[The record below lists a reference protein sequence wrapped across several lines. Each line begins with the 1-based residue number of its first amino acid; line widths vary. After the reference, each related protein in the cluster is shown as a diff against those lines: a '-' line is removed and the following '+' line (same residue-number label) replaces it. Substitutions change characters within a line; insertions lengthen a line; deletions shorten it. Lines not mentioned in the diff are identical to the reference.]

1 MRANFPIRVW
11 PLVLAVGHIQA
22 QSSPQALA
30 TAISQRWTE
39 DSPAEFASLYPF
51 QEGREIHSNAVKS
64 KTERA
69 KGLSDVVHAGQT
81 RATLLVSG
89 VPLTGNSG
97 NDTIY
102 GMGFSGIYEAS
113 AEGGRWRLERQVP
126 LDKLGQILSH
136 RLKVSLRPGYGVD
149 VEDRLLAHVIGSNG
163 FLARL
168 NHRAKLQS
176 VRAGGEEVR
185 HKFAGGLFWVD
196 LPEGNAELTI
206 RFSLEVERA
215 PEDSNSGCFTEEF
228 GHIRNQYFWHPMF
241 GFNSA
246 GDQSDFQVEVRMPK
260 EYRLTTSLPQI
271 EHIDGPERIVE
282 AKSVQKTFALTL
294 AYDREWKVLSD
305 KTGDV
310 RLELFVTPAFRPDA
324 AAITQ
329 EFRQV
334 HSLLASR
341 FGEPNNGYIA
351 IVQLRADRGNYWHF
365 NWNQAVFA
373 AGSPGFVSVKEKN
386 PGANLGHE
394 IGHFWTRGSGPA
406 ANFLREGWATYV
418 ESLVLERE
426 YGRNS
431 TPVVISTITTAR

>member
-1 MRANFPIRVW
+1 M
-11 PLVLAVGHIQA
+11 
-22 QSSPQALA
+22 
-30 TAISQRWTE
+30 
-39 DSPAEFASLYPF
+39 
-51 QEGREIHSNAVKS
+51 
-64 KTERA
+64 
-69 KGLSDVVHAGQT
+69 
-81 RATLLVSG
+81 
-89 VPLTGNSG
+89 
-97 NDTIY
+97 
-102 GMGFSGIYEAS
+102 M
-113 AEGGRWRLERQVP
+113 
-126 LDKLGQILSH
+126 
-136 RLKVSLRPGYGVD
+136 
-149 VEDRLLAHVIGSNG
+149 
-163 FLARL
+163 
-168 NHRAKLQS
+168 
-176 VRAGGEEVR
+176 
-185 HKFAGGLFWVD
+185 
-196 LPEGNAELTI
+196 

-215 PEDSNSGCFTEEF
+215 SEDPNSGCFTEDF

-241 GFNSA
+241 GFGGA
-246 GDQSDFQVEVRMPK
+246 GDQSDFQVEVQMPK

-271 EHIDGPERIVE
+271 EHIEGPERIVE

-294 AYDREWKVLSD
+294 AYDREWKVLSE
-305 KTGDV
+305 KTSDV

-351 IVQLRADRGNYWHF
+351 VVQLRADPGNYWHF
-365 NWNQAVFA
+365 NSNQAVFA

-426 YGRNS
+426 YGRDTS
-431 TPVVISTITTAR
+431 TLFWKQHARSYFDHYDGKLSLWDSGNETNLNYDKGAWVFRMLEVVTPQGIERHRVWVRESKTKVQFAGVVSEVRIDPDEVLLLAR